1 MKYEVR
7 WNEGRLTIKKG
18 FSNRTEARKF
28 RDYLEKDS
36 NLDTSFITLWIN
48 ESGIWSQLAN

>member
-7 WNEGRLTIKKG
+7 WNEGRLIIKKG
-18 FSNRTEARKF
+18 FSNQMEARKF
-28 RDYLEKDS
+28 RDYLKKGS

>member
-18 FSNRTEARKF
+18 FSSRLEAKKF
-28 RDYLEKDS
+28 RDYLKKDS
-36 NLDTSFITLWIN
+36 SLDSSFITLWVN
-48 ESGIWSQLAN
+48 ENGEWSQLAA